1 MRKKIDVI
9 NDIRYYDGLLTHD
22 ATGSAEN
29 NHPAYCECKT
39 CVKLVELSK
48 ELLEILEVERAE
60 RERAK
65 NEEIMRKIKHK
76 EKRSQVDYLLRRRYD
91 IQDIIRRFS
100 RYGITQSVVYR
111 NLPDWY
117 KKEKK
122 RNQEMLREMW
132 ESGATPSEVECVLPY
147 TMSMASRKFKEWDE
161 EC

>member
-9 NDIRYYDGLLTHD
+9 NDIRHYDSLLTHD

-48 ELLEILEVERAE
+48 ELLEILEAERVERE
-60 RERAK
+60 HAK

-76 EKRSQVDYLLRRRYD
+76 EKRDQVDYLLRRRYD
-91 IQDIIRRFS
+91 VQDIMRRFGK
-100 RYGITQSVVYR
+100 YGITRSVVYR

-117 KKEKK
+117 RKEKR

-132 ESGATPSEVECVLPY
+132 ENGASPSEVERELPY
-147 TMSMASRKFKEWDE
+147 TMAAASRKFKEWDK

>member
-9 NDIRYYDGLLTHD
+9 NDIRYYDSLLTHD
-22 ATGSAEN
+22 ATGNAEN
-29 NHPAYCECKT
+29 NHPAYCECDT
-39 CVKLVELSK
+39 CEKLVELSK
-48 ELLEILEVERAE
+48 ELLEILEVERSE

-65 NEEIMRKIKHK
+65 NEKIMRKIKHM

-91 IQDIIRRFS
+91 IQDIIRRFG
-100 RYGITQSVVYR
+100 RYGITRSVVYR

-122 RNQEMLREMW
+122 RNQEKLREMW
-132 ESGATPSEVECVLPY
+132 ESGARPSEVEWELPY
-147 TMSMASRKFKEWDE
+147 TTAMASRKFKEWDK

>member
-22 ATGSAEN
+22 ATGFAEN
-29 NHPAYCECKT
+29 NHPAYCECDT
-39 CVKLVELSK
+39 CETLVELSK

-91 IQDIIRRFS
+91 IQDIIRRFGKF
-100 RYGITQSVVYR
+100 GITRSVVYR

-117 KKEKK
+117 RKEKK
-122 RNQEMLREMW
+122 RNQEALREMW
-132 ESGATPSEVECVLPY
+132 EEGASPSEVERELPY
-147 TMSMASRKFKEWDE
+147 TMAMASRKFKEWDK